1 MDNTILVVEDDPELQ
16 EVLTLN
22 LQNAGYRVMRAGTV
36 RQAEQLVNTT
46 IPQLIVLD
54 WMLPDTPGLTFARK
68 LRSERRTVA
77 VPIILLTG
85 RSGESDKITGLEA
98 GADDYLIKPFSPR
111 ELLARI
117 KAVLRRCA
125 PQHADMVVE
134 IAGLRLDPASRR
146 ITGNGRDIE
155 LGALEFRMLRFFMT
169 HPGRVYSRAQLLDEI
184 WGNNVYVE
192 ERTVD
197 VHIRRLRQALEPTG
211 HKDLLETV
219 RGVGYCFR
227 RDLPVEASR
236 VAAMLRQA
244 QPSVDYVRAAA

>member
-36 RQAEQLVNTT
+36 RQAEQLVNTA

-68 LRSERRTVA
+68 LRSERRTAA
-77 VPIILLTG
+77 VPIMLLTG

-117 KAVLRRCA
+117 KAVLRRVGENGQLVRA
-125 PQHADMVVE
+125 PDTDSYSFGPWILKSGERELVGEDNVAIPLSTGEYNLLHAFV
-134 IAGLRLDPASRR
+134 
-146 ITGNGRDIE
+146 
-155 LGALEFRMLRFFMT
+155 T
-169 HPGRVYSRAQLLDEI
+169 HPRRVLSRDQLLDLSQGRELAAF
-184 WGNNVYVE
+184 
-192 ERTVD
+192 ERSID
-197 VHIRRLRQALEPTG
+197 NHISRLRRKIEEDPSDPKLI
-211 HKDLLETV
+211 KTV
-219 RGVGYCFR
+219 WGGGYTLATDVR
-227 RDLPVEASR
+227 RI
-236 VAAMLRQA
+236 
-244 QPSVDYVRAAA
+244 